1 MAYYRIVYTT
11 RTRTTARIAER
22 LAVRL
27 RSQGQRAV
35 ACTLA
40 TSPQAE
46 LGERLVI
53 ASPVNGMKVLP
64 EFALYCRELVRSAVP
79 VFGIFLVSA
88 IAPTGRRFW
97 RRIME
102 AELARYT
109 RMIGAKASH
118 IFGGY
123 LDRPMPAPA
132 RFIFGLKRDLP
143 LDQVDEN
150 AIDAWADSLIATE
163 SGDAVST

>member
-35 ACTLA
+35 ACSLA

-53 ASPVNGMKVLP
+53 ASPINSMKVLP
-64 EFALYCRELVRSAVP
+64 EFALYCRELVRSKIP
-79 VFGIFLVSA
+79 VFAIFLVSA
-88 IAPTGRRFW
+88 IAPTGRPFW
-97 RRIME
+97 RKIMQT
-102 AELARYT
+102 ELERYAHMT
-109 RMIGAKASH
+109 GAQASCF
-118 IFGGY
+118 FGGS
-123 LDRPMPAPA
+123 LDRHMPAFA
-132 RFIFGLKRDLP
+132 RVLFGLKRDLP
-143 LDQVDEN
+143 LDQVYN
-150 AIDAWADSLIATE
+150 YSIYTWADSLIALGN
-163 SGDAVST
+163 GD